1 MTSTTLLRPALLAL
15 AVALA
20 GCSLAPSYE
29 RPEAPV
35 TAQWSAP
42 QATGTSAQA
51 LDWQTFIVD
60 ADLRNAVQ
68 TALGNNRSLR
78 QALLDIEAARAQYR
92 IQRADRLPSINANAS
107 GNRQRLPADQSQTGR
122 SEVTSVYQVGLG
134 LAEYE
139 VDLFGRVRNLS
150 ESALQSYL
158 ATEQATRATQI
169 SLIAEVIQAYLTR
182 DGALRRQAL
191 VEQTLDSRLASL
203 ELVSKR
209 REAGAAT
216 ALDYQEAVGLAEQA
230 KAERESIQRQLRQ
243 ADNALVLL
251 LGTPD
256 ALQGL
261 PSVPRDDRLVL
272 QDIAPGT
279 TSALIE
285 RRPDI
290 LASEH
295 RLKARN
301 ADIGAARAAFFP
313 RITLTGSVGSSSTEL
328 SGLFD
333 GGSRAW
339 SFAPTLSLPIL
350 AGGRNRANL
359 DLAEVRQDAAVADY
373 EGTIQTAFR
382 EVADALAATD
392 TLRREEAARSALADS
407 SRAAETLAEAR
418 YRGGVDD
425 HLRYL
430 DAQRS
435 SFNDQTGLIQVSTD
449 RQLAL
454 ADLFRALGGGWPD
467 AGMARADASPA
478 TQR

>member
-1 MTSTTLLRPALLAL
+1 MTSHLMLRPALLTL
-15 AVALA
+15 AITLG
-20 GCSLAPSYE
+20 GCSLAPHYE

-35 TAQWSAP
+35 AADWQVAD
-42 QATGTSAQA
+42 ANGTRAQA

-60 ADLRNAVQ
+60 ADLRRAVD
-68 TALGNNRSLR
+68 TALNNNRSLR

-150 ESALQSYL
+150 ESALETYL
-158 ATEQATRATQI
+158 ATEEATRATQI
-169 SLIAEVIQAYLTR
+169 SLIAEVIQAYLSR
-182 DGALRRQAL
+182 DGALRRKTL

-203 ELVSKR
+203 ELVSRR
-209 REAGAAT
+209 REVGAAT

-230 KAERESIQRQLRQ
+230 KAERESTERQLRQ
-243 ADNALVLL
+243 ADNALALL

-256 ALQGL
+256 AGRLL
-261 PSVPRDDRLVL
+261 PSTPRDELMVL

-279 TSALIE
+279 SSELIE

-301 ADIGAARAAFFP
+301 TDIGAARAAFFP

-328 SGLFD
+328 SGLFE

-339 SFAPTLSLPIL
+339 SFAPTLSLPIF

-392 TLRREEAARSALADS
+392 TLRREETARRALAES
-407 SRAAETLAEAR
+407 SRAAEALAEAR

-435 SFNDQTGLIQVSTD
+435 SFNDQTTLIQISTD

-454 ADLFRALGGGWPD
+454 ADLFRALGGGW
-467 AGMARADASPA
+467 
-478 TQR
+478 QR

>member
-1 MTSTTLLRPALLAL
+1 MTSHLMLRPALLTL
-15 AVALA
+15 AVALG
-20 GCSLAPSYE
+20 GCSLAPHYE

-35 TAQWSAP
+35 AADWQVAD
-42 QATGTSAQA
+42 ANGTRAQA

-60 ADLRNAVQ
+60 ADLRRAVD
-68 TALGNNRSLR
+68 TALNNNRSLR

-92 IQRADRLPSINANAS
+92 IQRADRLPSLNANVS

-150 ESALQSYL
+150 ESALETYL
-158 ATEQATRATQI
+158 ATEEATRTTQI

-182 DGALRRQAL
+182 DGALRRKAL

-203 ELVSKR
+203 ELVSRR
-209 REAGAAT
+209 REVGAAT

-230 KAERESIQRQLRQ
+230 RAERESTERQLRQ
-243 ADNALVLL
+243 ADNALALL

-256 ALQGL
+256 AGRLL
-261 PSVPRDDRLVL
+261 PSTPRDELMVL

-279 TSALIE
+279 SSELIE

-328 SGLFD
+328 SGLFE

-339 SFAPTLSLPIL
+339 SFAPTLSLPIF

-392 TLRREEAARSALADS
+392 TLRREETARRALAES
-407 SRAAETLAEAR
+407 SRTAEALAEAR

-435 SFNDQTGLIQVSTD
+435 SFNDQTTLIQISTD

-454 ADLFRALGGGWPD
+454 ADLFRALGGGW
-467 AGMARADASPA
+467 
-478 TQR
+478 QR